1 MVPCAPERVGGLD
14 LAVRESRLE
23 SNLAAHAAIVAAQS
37 SPSRPSRYYAPGAA
51 ARRAAKHDNRCAY
64 STGFL
69 SSVTEVLLRLLSATS
84 AIVLSLLLCSLA
96 QAAPGGWHPPAGWLD
111 QALCLH
117 RHEGDWNAA
126 TGNGFEGG
134 MQFLLS
140 TWVSVGG
147 TVDSNGRWASV
158 VPVREQLYRAWL
170 VWKRDGHS
178 WREWGTAQACGLV

>member
-1 MVPCAPERVGGLD
+1 V
-14 LAVRESRLE
+14 
-23 SNLAAHAAIVAAQS
+23 
-37 SPSRPSRYYAPGAA
+37 
-51 ARRAAKHDNRCAY
+51 
-64 STGFL
+64 
-69 SSVTEVLLRLLSATS
+69 
-84 AIVLSLLLCSLA
+84 A
-96 QAAPGGWHPPAGWLD
+96 QAAPGDWHPSAGWLD

-117 RHEGDWNAA
+117 YHEGNWDAA

-134 MQFLLS
+134 MQFLRS

-147 TVDSNGRWASV
+147 PVDGNGRWASV